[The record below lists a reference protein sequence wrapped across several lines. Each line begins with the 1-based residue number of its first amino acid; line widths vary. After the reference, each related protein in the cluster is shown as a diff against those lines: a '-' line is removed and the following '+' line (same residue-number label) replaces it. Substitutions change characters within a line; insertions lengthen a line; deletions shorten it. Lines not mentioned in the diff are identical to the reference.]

1 MNATCLLPW
10 PVGILAAVSTEHFA
24 VHVDPVGSW
33 TLVGLVTAMLAAVLV
48 LVGPDQTRVSG
59 GRFVALL
66 ALRLAAFLTM
76 IILMLRPTF
85 VSTTKAR
92 QEATLLVMVDA
103 SESMTVADGPGGGTR
118 WQELS
123 AALEAARPA
132 FQSLVAEGGFGVSA
146 WRFNREAREIAAV
159 NGDAVAVGAW
169 RPEPAGEETALGA
182 ALDDAVRA
190 QAGRTLA
197 GVIVLSDGGQQA
209 YPPRDVPPQTVA
221 RRLGDAG
228 VPLWSITFGQQRG
241 GGQGRDAAIVSLAV
255 GDTVYLKN
263 ALEVAGRVRL
273 DGLADREAV
282 VTLMAENDA
291 GRMEEVSRTTVRGA
305 AGSTEVPVRLA
316 WTPAGLGE
324 RKLALAVAPQE
335 GEVVTANNELS
346 TFVEVVE
353 GGLRVLVLDG
363 AARPEQRFLR
373 RVLAASPDMQVE
385 FRWIDSTKAGRG
397 AWPIDL
403 SRDLQRDVSVVLVG
417 DLDSSALQPRD
428 IETIGERVKQGTG
441 LGLLGGFHAFEAG
454 GWGGTP
460 LAPALPFEPDRLARQ
475 PFDEPVRKGLHLE
488 GPLQM
493 LPDQRFGNVSILRL
507 GKTDAES
514 RAAWQAMPPL
524 AGANDLGRLVP
535 AAKPLAVTADGRP
548 LLVGREYGAGR
559 VLAFAADTTWQWQ
572 MQGAVE
578 QYRRFWRQMVLWLAR
593 QDDAEKDS
601 LWLRLAQ
608 RRLSPGSTLEF
619 DTGLTRPDGS
629 AVTDVVLEAVATS
642 PGGTARPV
650 RIGRRGETFG
660 GAIADFSEPG
670 DWRLTVTATR
680 PDGERSE
687 RSARFTVFRQD
698 LEMANPR
705 ANPLLMR
712 QLAEV
717 TPGGVRTP
725 EEIADILDEL
735 RAAPAAFETL
745 EQWSYTPW
753 DKWPAFLLL
762 ALLLSGE
769 WFLRKKFGLV

>member
-1 MNATCLLPW
+1 M
-10 PVGILAAVSTEHFA
+10 LAAVSIEDLS

-33 TLVGLVTAMLAAVLV
+33 LLVGTVTALLAVVLV
-48 LVGPDQTRVSG
+48 LVGPDRTRVSG
-59 GRFVALL
+59 RRLL
-66 ALRLAAFLTM
+66 ALLLLRLTAFLVLVA
-76 IILMLRPTF
+76 LMLRPTI

-92 QEATLLVMVDA
+92 QEATLLVLADA

-118 WQELS
+118 WQELT
-123 AALEAARPA
+123 AALDAARPA
-132 FQSLVAEGGFGVSA
+132 FQRLVGDGGFSVAA
-146 WRFNREAREIAAV
+146 WRFNREARAIQAP
-159 NGDAVAVGAW
+159 DDDPVAFGGWQA
-169 RPEPAGEETALGA
+169 EPAGEETAIGA
-182 ALDDAVRA
+182 ALDDALRA
-190 QAGRTLA
+190 QAGRTVA
-197 GVIVLSDGGQQA
+197 GVIMLSDGGQQA
-209 YPPRDVPPQTVA
+209 YPPRDTAPQTVA

-228 VPLWSITFGQQRG
+228 VPLWSVTFGQQRG
-241 GGQGRDAAIVSLAV
+241 GGQGRDAAVVSLVV

-282 VTLMAENDA
+282 VTLSAENDA
-291 GRMEEVSRTTVRGA
+291 GSMEEVSRTTVRGA

-316 WTPAGLGE
+316 WTPTALGE
-324 RKLALAVAPQE
+324 RKLALAVTAQE

-346 TFVEVVE
+346 TFVQVVD
-353 GGLRVLVLDG
+353 GGLRVLVLEG
-363 AARPEQRFLR
+363 ALRVEQRFLR
-373 RVLAASPDMQVE
+373 RVLAASPDMQVA
-385 FRWIDSTKAGRG
+385 FRWIDSTREGRQE
-397 AWPIDL
+397 WPVDL
-403 SRDLQRDVSVVLVG
+403 SRDLQGDVSVVLIG
-417 DLDSSALQPRD
+417 DLDSSALRPRD
-428 IETIGERVKQGTG
+428 VEAIAERVRQGTG

-475 PFDEPVRKGLHLE
+475 PFDEPVREGLHLE

-493 LPDQRFGNVSILRL
+493 VPDQRFGNVSILRL

-514 RAAWQAMPPL
+514 LAAWRALPPL
-524 AGANDLGRLVP
+524 AGANDLGRLV
-535 AAKPLAVTADGRP
+535 ASAKPLAVTADGRP
-548 LLVGREYGAGR
+548 LLVGREFGAGR
-559 VLAFAADTTWQWQ
+559 VLAFAADSTWQWV
-572 MQGAVE
+572 MQGAVD
-578 QYRRFWRQMVLWLAR
+578 QHRRFWRQMVLWLAR

-629 AVTDVVLEAVATS
+629 AVAEAILEGVATS
-642 PGGTARPV
+642 PTGNSRPV
-650 RIGRRGETFG
+650 RVGRRGETFG

-670 DWRLTVTATR
+670 DWRLTVTATK

-712 QLAEV
+712 QLAEA

-725 EEIADILDEL
+725 EEIGDILDEL
-735 RAAPAAFETL
+735 RATPAAFETL
-745 EQWSYTPW
+745 QQWSYTPW

-762 ALLLSGE
+762 ALLLCGE